1 MLLIDAILVIF
12 LGFCLVLMTYMV
24 TLLKRLID
32 DYDPV
37 SQQTLAANKRNKKL
51 PRPPPPPPLLR
62 PKNFP
67 TSSYFVDHT
76 HLVDPEIREEE
87 D

>member
-32 DYDPV
+32 DYEPV
-37 SQQTLAANKRNKKL
+37 REHTLAANKKVKL
-51 PRPPPPPPLLR
+51 PRPPPPPPLIR

-67 TSSYFVDHT
+67 ESGYFVDHT
-76 HLVDPEIREEE
+76 NLVDS
-87 D
+87 DSKLK

>member
-37 SQQTLAANKRNKKL
+37 RQDTLAANKKVKL
-51 PRPPPPPPLLR
+51 PRPPPPPPLIK

-67 TSSYFVDHT
+67 KSSYFVDHT